1 MYSTFHFSLTNCHHI
16 PIEIRNL
23 VLVIAANAGCR
34 VLLEDFAK
42 TFQRAHQ
49 LKNQKACTDN
59 LSNASTTEILTH
71 SETCSGLTKQ
81 LLEAKIV
88 WKTAKPTGNANPSIL
103 FKSLS
108 ERLHRCMLQGPGNVM
123 WVPDDLPPIE
133 NKWML
138 RYLKNL
144 SV

>member
-1 MYSTFHFSLTNCHHI
+1 
-16 PIEIRNL
+16 
-23 VLVIAANAGCR
+23 
-34 VLLEDFAK
+34 LEDFADK
-42 TFQRAHQ
+42 FQKAHQ

-59 LSNASTTEILTH
+59 LSNASPTEILTH

-81 LLEAKIV
+81 ILEAKIV

-103 FKSLS
+103 FQSLS
-108 ERLHRCMLQGPGNVM
+108 DRRQRYMLQGPGNVM
-123 WVPDDLPPIE
+123 WVPDELAPIE
-133 NKWML
+133 KKWIL

>member
-1 MYSTFHFSLTNCHHI
+1 MSPFLISI
-16 PIEIRNL
+16 GVGNL
-23 VLVIAANAGCR
+23 ALVTAANAGCR

-42 TFQRAHQ
+42 KFQKAHQ
-49 LKNQKACTDN
+49 LKNQKACTNN

-81 LLEAKIV
+81 ILEAKIV
-88 WKTAKPTGNANPSIL
+88 WKTAKPTGNANRSDL
-103 FKSLS
+103 FQSLS
-108 ERLHRCMLQGPGNVM
+108 DALHRHMFQGPGKDVM
-123 WVPDDLPPIE
+123 WVPDGLAPIE
-133 NKWML
+133 KKWML